1 VANVGKHGPTRIIR
15 KQARNGQLTEGVIM
29 VRPRRL
35 DAVRLAID
43 LQDGFRGDLVAVHV
57 NGQQIYY
64 REGVTTSSLLGLAD
78 SIKTDLESGL
88 ATVDIAVSTQGM
100 AETIELQLVTDLYLG
115 VSIVHREL
123 EYIISRE
130 PFGYS

>member
-1 VANVGKHGPTRIIR
+1 
-15 KQARNGQLTEGVIM
+15 M
-29 VRPRRL
+29 VRRTRS
-35 DAVRLAID
+35 DAVCLAID

-64 REGVTTSSLLGLAD
+64 QEGVTTSSLLGLAD
-78 SIKTDLESGL
+78 SIKTDLKSGL

-100 AETIELQLVTDLYLG
+100 AETIELRLVTDLYLG

-123 EYIISRE
+123 EYIISTE
-130 PFGYS
+130 PFGYG